1 MGWMW
6 SSSSPPAATP
16 SKGAGPDR
24 GEARTQP
31 QTQAPAAPAAR
42 GAQTASTTTTTD
54 YGDPE
59 IAKFM
64 AQLHEEFGGKP
75 SAAEPTKSSTT
86 ASTSPEPAP
95 TNKPSSWSF
104 WRTSSSQQHQQ
115 PPPPSEPTTSR
126 PSTTTPD
133 RSSTTTSTPQRLDPL
148 SESLLPTTMSCRAA
162 FDAAF
167 HCNSLGGQW
176 TSVYRSGGVRSCSE
190 HWDDFWF
197 CMRTRTYPGPLKE
210 EAIRD
215 HYRRRELA
223 RYHGPGKPS
232 STDVWEPRTE
242 RLPPG
247 AAFREPLGPMPHDLS
262 DEEWYAME
270 IERRRRVQE
279 ALRDT

>member
-6 SSSSPPAATP
+6 SSSPSPAAAP
-16 SKGAGPDR
+16 STGLGPVK
-24 GEARTQP
+24 GEAQPQTQN
-31 QTQAPAAPAAR
+31 QTQAPAVPMSR
-42 GAQTASTTTTTD
+42 GAQTSTTTTTTD

-59 IAKFM
+59 IARFM
-64 AQLHEEFGGKP
+64 AQINEELGTKP
-75 SAAEPTKSSTT
+75 TAAEPAKPSTT
-86 ASTSPEPAP
+86 APARPSSWWSSRGTSPSSTSP
-95 TNKPSSWSF
+95 
-104 WRTSSSQQHQQ
+104 QQKQQQQ
-115 PPPPSEPTTSR
+115 PPLESTTSDR
-126 PSTTTPD
+126 QPSTTT
-133 RSSTTTSTPQRLDPL
+133 TTQRLDPL

-197 CMRTRTYPGPLKE
+197 CMRTRAYPAPLKE

-232 STDVWEPRTE
+232 SADVWEPRTE

-247 AAFREPLGPMPHDLS
+247 TAFREPLGPMPHDLS

-270 IERRRRVQE
+270 IERRRRIQE

>member
-6 SSSSPPAATP
+6 SSSSSMAAAP
-16 SKGAGPDR
+16 SKG
-24 GEARTQP
+24 EAQTQP
-31 QTQAPAAPAAR
+31 QTRAPAAPAAR
-42 GAQTASTTTTTD
+42 GAQTATTTATTE

-64 AQLHEEFGGKP
+64 AQLSEELGSRP
-75 SAAEPTKSSTT
+75 PAAEPAKPPIT
-86 ASTSPEPAP
+86 APTPPEPAP
-95 TNKPSSWSF
+95 ANKPSSWSF
-104 WRTSSSQQHQQ
+104 WRASSSSDSSQQQ
-115 PPPPSEPTTSR
+115 PPSDPGSPPAPT
-126 PSTTTPD
+126 TTTPD
-133 RSSTTTSTPQRLDPL
+133 QSSTTPQRLDPL

-176 TSVYRSGGVRSCSE
+176 TSVYRSGGVRSCSD

-197 CMRTRTYPGPLKE
+197 CMRTRAYPGALKE

-232 STDVWEPRTE
+232 SADVWEPRTE

-247 AAFREPLGPMPHDLS
+247 TAFREPLGPMPHDLS